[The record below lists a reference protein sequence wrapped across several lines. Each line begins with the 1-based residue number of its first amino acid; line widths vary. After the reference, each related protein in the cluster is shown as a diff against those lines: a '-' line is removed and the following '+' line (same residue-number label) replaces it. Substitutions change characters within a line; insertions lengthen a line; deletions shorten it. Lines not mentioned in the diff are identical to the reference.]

1 MIKDSQGDD
10 MPMQDSRF
18 GERLRRRARLPK
30 KFPVAI
36 SAAPI
41 ELDDRIGAVEMF
53 REIKSL

>member
-1 MIKDSQGDD
+1 